1 MRTRILRV
9 TQPPSCT
16 EAELGWILSEA
27 ALCSG
32 AGVLRGGTVL
42 CTRLSFQRKRS
53 QFILTLPPLSP
64 DDTEQQNRLRV
75 SRGGPVPRLPPPPP
89 SRGFVGISFASSP
102 RGLMG
107 FSGCTCSNC
116 PNTPVRV
123 LERGEHRG
131 LERWMMCSWL
141 VLSPP
146 PPCTSQDLR
155 VWLRGEDPTGEPC
168 GHHLFLLGEEKPRQE
183 A

>member
-16 EAELGWILSEA
+16 EVELRWILSEA
-27 ALCSG
+27 GLCSG

-53 QFILTLPPLSP
+53 QSFSRSLRSAQMT
-64 DDTEQQNRLRV
+64 QNDRTGSESAEEV
-75 SRGGPVPRLPPPPP
+75 VCPPPPPP

-107 FSGCTCSNC
+107 FSGCTCSSC
-116 PNTPVRV
+116 PNPLVRV

-146 PPCTSQDLR
+146 PPRTSQGLR
-155 VWLRGEDPTGEPC
+155 VWLRREDPTGEPC